1 MSGLESQLPVL
12 LVAVPLAGAALVAAV
27 GHWVPRILADLTAI
41 GVAAATAVGAV
52 WLVVGLGSGRVVCWL
67 GGWDPQPAGK
77 DGSAR
82 ESVGIALVADRWS
95 AALAVVAAVVVLAG
109 LLFTWRY
116 FEETSATYH
125 GLMLAFLA
133 AMSGFVLA
141 GDLFDAFVWFELMGA
156 AGYALAGMRVE
167 EPRSVHAALEFGVV
181 NTLGCSFSLV
191 GITLLYARTGELNLA
206 LVGERLHDR
215 PPDALVGLTFALL
228 LVAALVKAAVVPF
241 HFWTAD
247 AEAAAPTPVCAVLS
261 GAMVATGVY
270 AVARWWW
277 TLYDGVLSAALAE
290 HLLLGLGTAT
300 ALLGAVLCV
309 CQRHV
314 KRLLAY
320 STISHV
326 GVALLG
332 VGLLGPAGLTAALA
346 YLLGHACTKG
356 PLFLGTGVLL
366 NQYGTVDEHA
376 LFGRARGHWLTLS
389 VFVLG
394 GLGLAGL
401 PGLGLWWGKASL
413 EHTLTT
419 EHLAWLVAVVTV
431 SGALTSSAVLRAAA
445 RIFFGLG
452 ADPRERAEETAT
464 EEHEEQGEVTRG
476 VAALMLAP
484 AWLLLALGIGLAVV
498 PDLHRA
504 GETAG
509 EVFTDHHG
517 YAAAVLRGASGAVHA
532 EHHALWTGSSL
543 ALAAVALALSLVLAA
558 AWLWGPPALGRTRV
572 VGALRAS
579 VDALHGLHRADL
591 TEQVGWLVLGSAVL
605 AVVLGR

>member
-1 MSGLESQLPVL
+1 VTGLPTQLPVL
-12 LVAVPLAGAALVAAV
+12 LVAVPLAGAALLAAL
-27 GHWVPRILADLTAI
+27 GHWVPRMVADVTALVVATAAVGGAAWLTA
-41 GVAAATAVGAV
+41 TVGA
-52 WLVVGLGSGRVVCWL
+52 GRRVTWL
-67 GGWDPQPAGK
+67 GGWEPRSTASG
-77 DGSAR
+77 R
-82 ESVGIALVADRWS
+82 ESVGIVLVADRWS
-95 AALAVVAAVVVLAG
+95 AALALLAAVMVLAG
-109 LLFTWRY
+109 LLFSWRY

-125 GLMLAFLA
+125 ALMLAFLA
-133 AMSGFVLA
+133 ALSGFVLA

-156 AGYALAGMRVE
+156 AAYALAGMRVE

-181 NTLGCSFSLV
+181 NTLGCSLSLI

-206 LVGERLHDR
+206 LVGARLHGR

-277 TLYDGVLSAALAE
+277 VLYDGVLPAMLVK
-290 HLLLGLGTAT
+290 HLLLALGATT
-300 ALLGAVLCV
+300 ALLGALLCV
-309 CQRHV
+309 GQRHV

-326 GVALLG
+326 GVAMLG
-332 VGLLGPAGLTAALA
+332 VGLLGAPGLTAAFA

-389 VFVLG
+389 VFLLG

-401 PGLGLWWGKASL
+401 PGLGLWWGKAAL
-413 EHTLTT
+413 EHALVS
-419 EHLAWLVAVVTV
+419 EHLAWLVAVVIAAGV
-431 SGALTSSAVLRAAA
+431 LTSGAVLRATV
-445 RIFFGLG
+445 RIFLGLG
-452 ADPRERAEETAT
+452 ADPRERT
-464 EEHEEQGEVTRG
+464 ERSSSEHEEERG
-476 VAALMLAP
+476 SMTHRIAALMLAP
-484 AWLLLALGIGLAVV
+484 AWLLLTVGVGLAVV
-498 PDLHRA
+498 PMLHRA
-504 GETAG
+504 GEDAG
-509 EVFTDHHG
+509 AAFTGRQG
-517 YAAAVLRGASGAVHA
+517 YVAAVLGGRHSVTSGGH
-532 EHHALWTGSSL
+532 EALWTTSGLLL
-543 ALAAVALALSLVLAA
+543 ATLSLVLALGVA
-558 AWLWGPPALGRTRV
+558 ATGAWGSPLAHRRGMWALHRAAA
-572 VGALRAS
+572 ALRAP
-579 VDALHGLHRADL
+579 HRADL
-591 TEQVGWLVLGSAVL
+591 TEQVAWLVAGSALL